1 MQTTKLIFFIVPI
14 LLSGCVAAPLV
25 ITGVGVASVAVN
37 ETTGKTLTDQTV
49 SAVNGQDCR
58 VSRAFKKQTVCQ
70 DEVPR
75 VNFTVVKTSVTPSS
89 VEEIQTKYR

>member
-1 MQTTKLIFFIVPI
+1 MYKILSVSFFF

-49 SAVNGQDCR
+49 SAINGQDCKII
-58 VSRAFKKQTVCQ
+58 RAFKDQTICQ
-70 DEVPR
+70 P
-75 VNFTVVKTSVTPSS
+75 NSITTITTTGVKPSS
-89 VEEIQTKYR
+89 VAELEARYR